1 MTIIKP
7 EEARAINGVK
17 GRAYEVVTWAGNG
30 SAKAPNEIANQKWA
44 SCARLVDARHW
55 GTGATISVELRFDDE
70 CKNGRKSFAI
80 TAEIR
85 RPRQRDV
92 EACGCLHDEIA
103 RYFPELAHLIPWH
116 IVDEGGPL
124 HYVANTCYHASN
136 RDHRGL
142 LAGEKRQLVNGRSK
156 LPVWELRRADGGKL
170 ETGSSNWRESTE
182 QPAESVTLTW
192 QPVWIVGEGKARNLD
207 AARRCAVWPDAPEA
221 LLTGPREDLE
231 AALKARLPALIADFR
246 AAMDSCG
253 FVWSA
258 P

>member
-1 MTIIKP
+1 MTTIKA
-7 EEARAINGVK
+7 EEVRTINGVK
-17 GRAYEVVTWAGNG
+17 GRAYAVVTWAGNG
-30 SAKAPNEIANQKWA
+30 SAKAPNEIANQKWT
-44 SCARLVDARHW
+44 SYARPVDPKHW

-85 RPRQRDV
+85 RPGRRDV

-142 LAGEKRQLVNGRSK
+142 LAR
-156 LPVWELRRADGGKL
+156 D
-170 ETGSSNWRESTE
+170 
-182 QPAESVTLTW
+182 
-192 QPVWIVGEGKARNLD
+192 LD

-246 AAMDSCG
+246 AAMDACG